1 MAAQARRLPGQRLG
15 QCQASEGAADI
26 GDNETARKTAAGGVG
41 GSRGRCCEP
50 SSSWKTNAGRGK
62 GDDAGDQHAWALAP
76 AGTGS
81 AAAVAA
87 AAGLGAAARLAGPRS
102 HCNGRYGHPQCRER
116 SGRA

>member
-1 MAAQARRLPGQRLG
+1 MQQAMQQAREGKGEQDGKPVPG
-15 QCQASEGAADI
+15 SEGTTPRQREEQQAVEA
-26 GDNETARKTAAGGVG
+26 
-41 GSRGRCCEP
+41 
-50 SSSWKTNAGRGK
+50 SSWKTNAGRGK